1 LTCAAIVL
9 AAGEASRMGQLKQL
23 LPFGSGTL
31 LTHVID
37 VAREAGFEPI
47 LVVVGAL
54 GERVEE
60 SIRSLAVEI
69 VHNPDWKLGMGSSI
83 STGVKRIDSSNARE
97 VAILLGD
104 QPQITAAHLIQ
115 MQKLFESVPA
125 AAVAAEYNGTLGVPA
140 IFKRELFGRLAGL
153 APEAGAK
160 SILLDPELSV
170 VRYQLP
176 EAAVDIDTPEDFAKQ
191 CSSEWKQR

>member
-1 LTCAAIVL
+1 
-9 AAGEASRMGQLKQL
+9 MGQLKQL

-31 LTHVID
+31 LSHAVD

-47 LVVVGAL
+47 VAIVGAQA
-54 GERVEE
+54 ERVEE
-60 SIRSLAVEI
+60 SIRSFPVEI

-83 STGVKRIDSSNARE
+83 STGMKRIETSNARE
-97 VAILLGD
+97 VAILVGD

-115 MQKLFESVPA
+115 MRKLFESVPA
-125 AAVAAEYNGTLGVPA
+125 AAIAAEYNGTLGVPA
-140 IFKRELFGRLAGL
+140 IFKRELFGRLAEL
-153 APEAGAK
+153 PPEAGAK
-160 SILLDPELSV
+160 SILLDPELNV

-191 CSSEWKQR
+191 CSSERKQL